1 MEEMNDEKNPDEIVV
16 KDIDMFHMEMM
27 DDGFMWIGI
36 YHKNGQVDHFNIT
49 AKGKKLST
57 IWMPNCG

>member
-1 MEEMNDEKNPDEIVV
+1 MTDQKNPDEIVV
-16 KDIDMFHMEMM
+16 EDIKMFHMEMM

-36 YHKNGQVDHFNIT
+36 YHNNGQIDHLNIT

-57 IWMPNCG
+57 LWMPDV